1 MELCGV
7 KHGMARFSLM
17 YVWSWFQTFSVWGQ
31 LWKIWNGVSPSE
43 LQMSKET
50 MILFQI
56 YIIFWVTQH
65 VEEYKSFSNQC
76 LIVNNVLQGNV
87 ENWV

>member
-7 KHGMARFSLM
+7 KNGMARFSLM

-31 LWKIWNGVSPSE
+31 LWKIWNGVSSSE

-65 VEEYKSFSNQC
+65 VEEYKFFSNQC
-76 LIVNNVLQGNV
+76 LIVNNVLQGSV

>member
-1 MELCGV
+1 MSEVDFKHFLCEDSCE
-7 KHGMARFSLM
+7 K
-17 YVWSWFQTFSVWGQ
+17 YD
-31 LWKIWNGVSPSE
+31 IGVSSSE

-65 VEEYKSFSNQC
+65 VEEYKFFSNQC
-76 LIVNNVLQGNV
+76 LIVNNVLQGSV